1 MRYDIKLAEA
11 QVRDLEDKA
20 ESLGSSQD
28 RDDVERILNILHSM
42 LERAEEKAELEFQ
55 EEYGE
60 E

>member
-20 ESLGSSQD
+20 ESIGSSQD
-28 RDDVERILNILHSM
+28 RDDVERLLNILHSM
-42 LERAEEKAELEFQ
+42 LERAEEAEELEFQ